1 MDNVDARLTR
11 CFSAVFP
18 GIAAEQMPNVTMES
32 LNDWDSMAT
41 VTLINVVEEEFGLQI
56 AVEEIEDLSSFRS
69 FAAYLQDQK

>member
-1 MDNVDARLTR
+1 LIR

-18 GIAAEQMPNVTMES
+18 GVAAEKMPTVTMES
-32 LNDWDSMAT
+32 LGDWDSMAT

-69 FAAYLQDQK
+69 FAVYLQDQNVKGTA